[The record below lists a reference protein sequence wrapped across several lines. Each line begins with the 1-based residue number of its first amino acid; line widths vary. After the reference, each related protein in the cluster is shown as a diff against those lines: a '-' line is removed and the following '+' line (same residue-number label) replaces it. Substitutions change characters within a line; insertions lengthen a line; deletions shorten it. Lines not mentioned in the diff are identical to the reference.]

1 MEELIISCLMITR
14 RIGRRC
20 CRSVWRGGRSS
31 CKLGERLGLHRS
43 GDRKWIGKRLPGSMV
58 LSAHQYN
65 NQIIG
70 REVTGQD
77 KFILVELKAIQGESC
92 TW

>member
-14 RIGRRC
+14 LIGQRC
-20 CRSVWRGGRSS
+20 CRSVWRGGRNS
-31 CKLGERLGLHRS
+31 CKLGERLVLLRW
-43 GDRKWIGKRLPGSMV
+43 GDQKWIGKRLPGHMV
-58 LSAHQYN
+58 LSAHLYN
-65 NQIIG
+65 NSVIG

-77 KFILVELKAIQGESC
+77 NFDLVDLRAIQGRPH